1 MMIYRRII
9 PAALIRR
16 KHVPQFTASFTNQT
30 NINDHPNVNNDVAM
44 TNSTPS
50 DPLHDFIETTKTQR
64 IILGIGSSMAALV
77 NPRR

>member
-1 MMIYRRII
+1 MIYRRII
-9 PAALIRR
+9 PAALLRR
-16 KHVPQFTASFTNQT
+16 KHVSPFTATYTSET
-30 NINDHPNVNNDVAM
+30 NINDP
-44 TNSTPS
+44 TF